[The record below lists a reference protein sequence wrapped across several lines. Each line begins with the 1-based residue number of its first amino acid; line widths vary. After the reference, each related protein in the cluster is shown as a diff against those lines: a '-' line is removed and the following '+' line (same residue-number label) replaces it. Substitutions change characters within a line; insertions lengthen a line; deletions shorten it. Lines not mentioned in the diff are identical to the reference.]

1 MLCPT
6 AGVQH
11 KGPPNGTRMQRSL
24 LFTAL
29 TQLWRGRRNCTVC
42 HHLAALLN
50 DGVPHGNAF
59 RKLPESSRRT
69 VRAFGGRPATL
80 RNCPV
85 GPTCKTRLEDV
96 VLEMGGASSALYF
109 PISPPPVFCWRQSSD
124 FQSFS
129 HHIFTGSVALS
140 IPEWCH
146 SRQTHFWLMVLS
158 RNVSL
163 LYHLESKID
172 SHYFSLYKPGWM

>member
-29 TQLWRGRRNCTVC
+29 TQLWRGRCNCTVC
-42 HHLAALLN
+42 YHLAALLN
-50 DGVPHGNAF
+50 DGIPHGNAF
-59 RKLPESSRRT
+59 SKLPESSRRT

-96 VLEMGGASSALYF
+96 VLEMGGASSALHF
-109 PISPPPVFCWRQSSD
+109 PISPPPVFCWRPSSD

-140 IPEWCH
+140 IPE
-146 SRQTHFWLMVLS
+146 
-158 RNVSL
+158 
-163 LYHLESKID
+163 
-172 SHYFSLYKPGWM
+172 